1 MWCYFFVRTIG
12 IIGNGGHSKRIQKIL
27 KRKKLNFFIY
37 KPDRPKYFENKSFK
51 KLKKCKVIFIISPN
65 NSHYNYI
72 KKLHNKNNY
81 IFCEKPPV
89 AKLDEL
95 KKIRKIYNGKIYFN
109 FNFRFS
115 KFSEILKNI
124 KKYKLGKLLYANL
137 ISSNGLALKK
147 EYKKSWRSNFKQC
160 PKGIFEIVAIHYV
173 DLINFFFKIK
183 KLKGPYLLN
192 NSAVGTSFD
201 TAHTELK
208 LNNNVIVN
216 IFTTYNSAYTKK
228 LFFLFSNGIV
238 EQNNNEITIK
248 GPAKNFDKKGFFK
261 APKIITRYKIG
272 DKKDYENSL
281 FKSVS
286 LFLNYVKKN
295 KKFDINQLNKS
306 LKSNEFLLK

>member
-1 MWCYFFVRTIG
+1 MRTIG

-37 KPDRPKYFENKSFK
+37 KPDRPKYFENQSFK

-173 DLINFFFKIK
+173 DLINFFFNQALSCVTMKAVFLPKVIQGLELPNPC
-183 KLKGPYLLN
+183 LK
-192 NSAVGTSFD
+192 SSIMT
-201 TAHTELK
+201 
-208 LNNNVIVN
+208 VIVRLG
-216 IFTTYNSAYTKK
+216 IF
-228 LFFLFSNGIV
+228 LEFS
-238 EQNNNEITIK
+238 
-248 GPAKNFDKKGFFK
+248 
-261 APKIITRYKIG
+261 
-272 DKKDYENSL
+272 
-281 FKSVS
+281 
-286 LFLNYVKKN
+286 
-295 KKFDINQLNKS
+295 
-306 LKSNEFLLK
+306 